1 MPIRRFIKWTHDTF
15 KAGGNK
21 SELLPLLERCTRE
34 LQGVERYKDDARYL
48 RVWIQ
53 YARPTAR
60 CHYHFNTVGVSSC
73 LGEPTEE
80 VCYKGDYAKVPVQ
93 PTCASGTSCGG
104 PQYTAT
110 CHPALLSQCSAVI
123 LCEAT
128 LV

>member
-1 MPIRRFIKWTHDTF
+1 MHACMPMRRFIKWTHDTF

-60 CHYHFNTVGVSSC
+60 CLLQLQHCWRFQLSGRTKGVC
-73 LGEPTEE
+73 
-80 VCYKGDYAKVPVQ
+80 
-93 PTCASGTSCGG
+93 
-104 PQYTAT
+104 
-110 CHPALLSQCSAVI
+110 
-123 LCEAT
+123 
-128 LV
+128 